1 MNMNKKMALVIAAA
15 AVSLMS
21 GARAAAV
28 DIRAAYVTDSLG
40 SRRATFSSTER
51 ISLRAEVYNPSA
63 SDRIDFVFT
72 VYDAPGIKVLEH
84 AGNSIPGSVGNGGSA
99 VSDIHISKF
108 YKTPG
113 SYVYELKVNEIRS
126 GAVADSK
133 TSRAAFFVYSPI
145 LTLSY
150 PPNNAANLADNPL
163 VFRWAG
169 SGAVKY
175 RISVDDDMAFYNT
188 LFSAETFDTSYS
200 YPQNPADIRQ
210 RLKGSQNY
218 YWKVEGL
225 DAFGN
230 VIATSQQPF
239 VFTIKD
245 TAASQISRDI
255 GIIAI
260 SIEPL
265 DETSVLIKVEIKNL
279 GARGESNIPVSLFV
293 DGLAV
298 GTFRIEFLNA
308 GQSATA
314 DFRAAKPKSEK
325 FIVTA
330 AHNFIDDT
338 PANNILTLTLA
349 MPSEI
354 AVARG
359 RIIGK
364 ILEDDG
370 DKSKETGISGAVIA
384 YSGPLSG
391 EIRSARNGQYQ
402 IPDLSLGMYKLSVSC
417 PGYEPAEASVEISR
431 NRAYPNVD
439 FRLKKKPAA
448 ALISRS
454 EFWGA
459 LKKYLSGATLSKL
472 EGYEVSEISGVSD
485 ADYAVIADALKSGKA
500 RITNETFE

>member
-1 MNMNKKMALVIAAA
+1 MKRKFLGIV
-15 AVSLMS
+15 VMS
-21 GARAAAV
+21 AMTGIISSTAYAV
-28 DIRAAYVTDSLG
+28 DIRAAYVADSLG
-40 SRRATFSSTER
+40 SRRSAFSSTER
-51 ISLRAEVYNPSA
+51 ISLRADVYNPSA
-63 SDRIDFVFT
+63 SDRLDFVFT
-72 VYDAPGIKVLEH
+72 IYDPAGIKVLEH

-99 VSDIHISKF
+99 LSDIHISKF

-113 SYVYELKVNEIRS
+113 SYVYELKVSEVRS
-126 GAVADSK
+126 GAVFDSK
-133 TSRAAFFVYSPI
+133 TLRSSFFVYSPI
-145 LTLSY
+145 LTLNY

-163 VFRWAG
+163 IFRWSG

-188 LFSAETFDTSYS
+188 LFSAESFDTSYS

-210 RLKGSQNY
+210 RLRGGQNY
-218 YWKVEGL
+218 YWRVEGL

-239 VFTIKD
+239 VFGIKD
-245 TAASQISRDI
+245 TASSQISRDI
-255 GIIAI
+255 GIVAM

-293 DGLAV
+293 DGLAS
-298 GTFRIEFLNA
+298 GSFRIEFLNA

-364 ILEDDG
+364 ILEDEGG
-370 DKSKETGISGAVIA
+370 DKSKETGINAAVIA
-384 YSGPLSG
+384 YAGPLSG
-391 EIRSARNGQYQ
+391 ETKSARNGQYQ

-417 PGYEPAEASVEISR
+417 PEYEPAEASVEISR

-439 FRLKKKPAA
+439 FRLKKKPPAT
-448 ALISRS
+448 LISRN
-454 EFWGA
+454 EFWAA
-459 LKKYLSGATLSKL
+459 LKKYLSSATLSKL
-472 EGYEVSEISGVSD
+472 DGYEVSEISGVSD
-485 ADYAVIADALKSGKA
+485 ADYAAIADALKSGKA
-500 RITNETFE
+500 RITNETLE